1 MGEKRQK
8 ENSGKAETVC
18 KNSPGKRQVCA
29 EKDRTAGG
37 VITVFLSLILP
48 VVLTVFATCLE
59 SARFEGLRLRGQ
71 LAADAAVQSVFAG
84 YDRPLY
90 ERYGLLFV
98 CTADPPQRELEEIAK
113 TYGIRNTQ
121 AEEGR
126 NGLLSLKLIETEAS
140 ALRGA
145 ETEGGRVFLQ
155 AVGAYMQESG
165 RMEAARIAAAE
176 AGAGGYG
183 QTKIALVEYLM
194 REFSALTDEGAAGCQ
209 LEYCAAGTAG
219 RAASL
224 QEVQRRIYEDRYAR
238 YLEYFRER
246 QRPDPGEGQR
256 EPEEE
261 GPDHGEEMG
270 GSAEGPGHGDGENS
284 SAEGPGN
291 AGPSS
296 GETEPPPPAPLP
308 EDLAREAAIRDVGEL
323 LNGGA
328 AAEHADGSGRQLT
341 YLQYLRLWLYHLDAG
356 VLQRR
361 AMEAIRDDLRSV
373 EPAFDFSNCVCG
385 GTVSFCFRSEAVM
398 PFSVFSRSREFRFT
412 SSFTY

>member
-8 ENSGKAETVC
+8 ENSGKAETAC
-18 KNSPGKRQVCA
+18 KNSPGKKQVCA

-219 RAASL
+219 RAACL

-246 QRPDPGEGQR
+246 QRTDPGEGQR
-256 EPEEE
+256 ELEED

-270 GSAEGPGHGDGENS
+270 GPAEGPGHGDWGGLFRRGPRKRRTFVRRDGTAPAGTAS
-284 SAEGPGN
+284 GGSGPRGCHPGRGRAFKRRRGGGACRRQRPTAHLSAVS
-291 AGPSS
+291 AAVAVSS
-296 GETEPPPPAPLP
+296 GCG
-308 EDLAREAAIRDVGEL
+308 R
-323 LNGGA
+323 A
-328 AAEHADGSGRQLT
+328 AAAGNGSDPGR
-341 YLQYLRLWLYHLDAG
+341 
-356 VLQRR
+356 
-361 AMEAIRDDLRSV
+361 S
-373 EPAFDFSNCVCG
+373 SVCG
-385 GTVSFCFRSEAVM
+385 TGL
-398 PFSVFSRSREFRFT
+398 
-412 SSFTY
+412 